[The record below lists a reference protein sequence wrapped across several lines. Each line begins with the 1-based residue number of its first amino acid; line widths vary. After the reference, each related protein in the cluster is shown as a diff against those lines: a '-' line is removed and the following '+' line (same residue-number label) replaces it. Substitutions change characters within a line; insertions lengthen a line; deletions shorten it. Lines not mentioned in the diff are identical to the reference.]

1 MRQSL
6 LRCPLRAASHSLLG
20 MLAVQA
26 LGQRPVLARPAR
38 AHASAR
44 QAPAWH
50 RGSRRAR
57 AAGAPRRAD
66 SRTVGSRAQP
76 RPVKHL
82 RTLRPAPG
90 APARCGSAQRPAP
103 RLGRARTPGVPIT
116 HRGAAR
122 PPEQGR
128 CAGNHVHSAAAHRAG
143 ADAPSRT
150 GAKPSCPR
158 AANAARACWAIF
170 CGRARARPA
179 APLRTRAGVCTW
191 RRPEKVWWPR
201 ATWRTL

>member
-6 LRCPLRAASHSLLG
+6 LRCPLPRSEPLIARHARSAGTRAATS
-20 MLAVQA
+20 
-26 LGQRPVLARPAR
+26 PARPAR

-57 AAGAPRRAD
+57 AAGAPRRAH

-128 CAGNHVHSAAAHRAG
+128 CTGNHVHS
-143 ADAPSRT
+143 T
-150 GAKPSCPR
+150 GSGRSKGGLLAR
-158 AANAARACWAIF
+158 AALPACCSLWNPRRRGQQHRRVAGSCGASALPLVCFPPLWA
-170 CGRARARPA
+170 
-179 APLRTRAGVCTW
+179 
-191 RRPEKVWWPR
+191 PR
-201 ATWRTL
+201 G